1 MPLCELGAIFVSWCF
16 TLASLTNVDE
26 LMESTID
33 LLLTGFGPFRDIAIN
48 PSQLMAER
56 LDGARIGAV
65 RITSLIL
72 PVVFGQDR
80 DLIGAAIGRHRP
92 AIVLSL
98 GVAAREPGLRW
109 ESMGRNRRQSEE
121 GFRPILADG
130 PDAYSSTIPHGP
142 ILAAVEAADVAIRL
156 SDDAGTYLCNH
167 LLYTTL
173 HLASHGTHRFRA
185 AFLHIPRATEHA
197 RPDESSMP
205 LDTIERGIRA
215 AIQGLQLSHRTA

>member
-1 MPLCELGAIFVSWCF
+1 MNSPEDA
-16 TLASLTNVDE
+16 
-26 LMESTID
+26 TID

-56 LDGARIGAV
+56 LDGAQIGAV

-80 DLIGAAIGRHRP
+80 DLVGAAIERHRP

-98 GVAAREPGLRW
+98 GVAAGEPGLRW
-109 ESMGRNRRQSEE
+109 ESMGRNRRQSED

-130 PDAYSSTIPHGP
+130 PDAYAATLPHGP
-142 ILAAVEAADVAIRL
+142 VLAAVEAAEVAIRL
-156 SDDAGTYLCNH
+156 SEDAGTYLCNH
-167 LLYTTL
+167 VLYTTL
-173 HLASHGTHRFRA
+173 HLASHGSRRFRA
-185 AFLHIPRATEHA
+185 GFLHIPKATEHA
-197 RPDESSMP
+197 RPDEPSMP

-215 AIQGLQLSHRTA
+215 AIQGLQPPRRTA